1 MSELIKSEVDK
12 EYARHYTDLVIDF
25 CKEVINIADNYKP
38 IPLTDE
44 NGFPLLDEEGNR
56 IPGHNRVPAPF
67 LPIIGNGY
75 YTAQTKVAIYGMET
89 ACWHDLYRFVHKFYD
104 SGCSLS
110 AIKAYTDGGE
120 NYKNRFHEHHGLK
133 YANTSVWSFWH
144 FAYSTLAYIY
154 GVKEKDIR
162 NRPDLLCN
170 FIWGNVNAYEKFEAT
185 PPKKK
190 MQKEDWSMVF
200 AASERFNSAQLIL
213 PYTHPDF
220 LVVFYGNDTNDEG
233 WFLKWLTG
241 EKKWQDVEQ
250 GVIDWEKFPKYMK
263 LKESNLLQ
271 MLTDNIHCYKY
282 SGTYVLHT
290 LHPGNMWRGRKGS
303 RVKNWKAAINFV
315 IQELKDEKMKFSPLS

>member
-44 NGFPLLDEEGNR
+44 NGNR
-56 IPGHNRVPAPF
+56 IPGHNRLPAPF
-67 LPIIGNGY
+67 LPIIGKGY

-162 NRPDLLCN
+162 NRPDLLCK

-185 PPKKK
+185 P
-190 MQKEDWSMVF
+190 QK
-200 AASERFNSAQLIL
+200 
-213 PYTHPDF
+213 
-220 LVVFYGNDTNDEG
+220 
-233 WFLKWLTG
+233 
-241 EKKWQDVEQ
+241 
-250 GVIDWEKFPKYMK
+250 
-263 LKESNLLQ
+263 
-271 MLTDNIHCYKY
+271 
-282 SGTYVLHT
+282 
-290 LHPGNMWRGRKGS
+290 RK
-303 RVKNWKAAINFV
+303 
-315 IQELKDEKMKFSPLS
+315 